1 LLSPSAEALLASW
14 ISGKSSLKYSV
25 NFTGQNSKEM
35 LASIKGEG
43 DLAVVNGVSRA
54 LAFNIS
60 KPLIFQSLIGKLEID
75 HQLLKVLSSKLRA
88 ESRIYELSG
97 TISLSDQQ
105 AKLKMSS
112 NASQWE
118 VTGSLDK
125 AVGISPETTASQA
138 TTQGSTGLVP

>member
-1 LLSPSAEALLASW
+1 M
-14 ISGKSSLKYSV
+14 

-75 HQLLKVLSSKLRA
+75 HQMLKVLSSKLRS
-88 ESRIYELSG
+88 ENRIYDLSG

-125 AVGISPETTASQA
+125 AVGVSPERTASQA
-138 TTQGSTGLVP
+138 ATQGTASLIP